1 MSKKSNSQ
9 EDLNQDDSFVLI
21 SSNSLKR
28 LEEKIDSICQHLN
41 GEKPNS
47 NGINGFLSEKQAME
61 QFKRSH
67 TWFWTKR
74 KAGVLQFS
82 KVGKT
87 IYYQQEQLFK
97 LIESEN

>member
-1 MSKKSNSQ
+1 MSKTSHPQN
-9 EDLNQDDSFVLI
+9 DLNQDDSFVLI
-21 SSNSLKR
+21 SRNSLKR
-28 LEEKIDSICQHLN
+28 LEEKIDTICQHLT
-41 GEKPNS
+41 GENNNKH
-47 NGINGFLSEKQAME
+47 GINGYLSEKQAME

-74 KAGVLQFS
+74 KSGVLQFS